1 MKLNILGDEEIK
13 KANSDYEWTTTD
25 DFSTNYD
32 EEKELKRWKAIAKA
46 QAKMTAKQIMSDLD
60 RLSVEHK
67 DDTDFLASVGQYLK
81 ELQEGN

>member
-1 MKLNILGDEEIK
+1 MKLDILGDEEIEAIID
-13 KANSDYEWTTTD
+13 KAIVDYEDVEMTD
-25 DFSTNYD
+25 QEWED
-32 EEKELKRWKAIAKA
+32 KQLELVAKA

-81 ELQEGN
+81 ELEEAIK